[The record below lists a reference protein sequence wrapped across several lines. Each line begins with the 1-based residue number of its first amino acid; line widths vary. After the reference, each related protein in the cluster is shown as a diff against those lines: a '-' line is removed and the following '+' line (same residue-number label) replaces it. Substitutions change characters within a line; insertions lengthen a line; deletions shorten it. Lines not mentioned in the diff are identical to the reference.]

1 MTEDEKKS
9 ELVALSKAFD
19 EDDLLPPSYELG
31 RNQLY
36 AALATAQGATM
47 AALKET
53 EGQVGQ
59 VKRKY
64 ADLASCWDA
73 CRENL
78 AANGLCVVQIPC
90 AEGTRV
96 SVTTILGHKSGQEI
110 SGTLTMVS
118 QLATPQGIG
127 SAITYARR
135 YALCAMVGISPED
148 DDGEAASNPDKKS
161 DRANGVIAAKVL
173 AEAKVE
179 ALKNGAKRQAV
190 EAMNIESEGLAEQLE
205 SSIKTAKCSKLFE
218 MLKLFKELKAEL
230 GESQYYAILGRNG
243 YEKSNQITDVEIGR
257 RVYKEMRL
265 AIKEKE
271 SA

>member
-1 MTEDEKKS
+1 MTETDFEEMYHITGANGPK
-9 ELVALSKAFD
+9 D
-19 EDDLLPPSYELG
+19 
-31 RNQLY
+31 QLY

-78 AANGLCVVQIPC
+78 SANGLCVVQIPC

-96 SVTTILGHKSGQEI
+96 SVTTVLGHKSGQEI

-118 QLATPQGIG
+118 QVATPQAIG
-127 SAITYARR
+127 TAITYARR

-148 DDGEAASNPDKKS
+148 DDGELASNGDKKTS
-161 DRANGVIAAKVL
+161 RAEGVIAARVL

-179 ALKNGAKRQAV
+179 ALKNGAARK
-190 EAMNIESEGLAEQLE
+190 EAEDISFHNSEGLEEKLAD
-205 SSIKTAKCSKLFE
+205 SIRTAKSTQLFG
-218 MLKLFKELKAEL
+218 MLKYFKEFRASL
-230 GESQYYAILGRNG
+230 GDEAYYKILGNNG
-243 YEKSNQITDVEIGR
+243 FEKSNQITDVEVGR
-257 RVYKEMRL
+257 KIYKEMRL

-271 SA
+271 SV